1 MYTGFKESSW
11 HSKSK
16 AKNSQAS
23 IPHGNPFF
31 LIRGKI
37 EEGQEIYDSKQE
49 NQSCDPKWETDKRRE
64 CRNADNKVKRD
75 ASPGSMH
82 NTGCLGLVHWDDPEG
97 WCGEG
102 GGFRMGNT
110 CIPVV
115 DSF

>member
-64 CRNADNKVKRD
+64 CRNADNKVIQD
-75 ASPGSMH
+75 ESH
-82 NTGCLGLVHWDDPEG
+82 WGCQRHIFMYSFILG
-97 WCGEG
+97 
-102 GGFRMGNT
+102 
-110 CIPVV
+110 
-115 DSF
+115 